1 MTKPFFRHHLFF
13 CQNQHQG
20 DLPCCASHDAASM
33 CAYAKE
39 RCKEL
44 GLHGPGG
51 IRINKAGCLGRCE
64 RGPVAV
70 VYPEGVWYNYIDRED
85 IDEIINSH
93 LREGKIVERL
103 RIHQES

>member
-1 MTKPFFRHHLFF
+1 
-13 CQNQHQG
+13 
-20 DLPCCASHDAASM
+20 M

-44 GLHGPGG
+44 GLHGLRE
-51 IRINKAGCLGRCE
+51 IRINKAACLGRGE

-70 VYPEGVWYNYIDRED
+70 VYPEGVWYSYIDRED
-85 IDEIINSH
+85 MNAINGSD

-103 RIHQES
+103 RIDPEG